1 MLTPQDEGLIFL
13 QAQTARD
20 EWQPMPEASYIHA
33 GAAQTLGTAPPGR
46 VSFCASRLSWPRGF
60 NSMLRGMLTKQPAS
74 TRPKA
79 LFVREARKV
88 VEGQAEG
95 VRRATS
101 QARIAYT
108 GQHVGANTSLP
119 KSLKTGGDSQDV
131 KPHLAPELSA
141 SDQIVQAER

>member
-1 MLTPQDEGLIFL
+1 MSGSQCLKLRTSTPELPKQ
-13 QAQTARD
+13 
-20 EWQPMPEASYIHA
+20 W
-33 GAAQTLGTAPPGR
+33 APLRLSVCPPY
-46 VSFCASRLSWPRGF
+46 ASRLSWPRGF

-108 GQHVGANTSLP
+108 GQHAGANTSLP